1 MRFLITGSAG
11 FIGFHLAHHFLS
23 QGHEVTGYDS
33 LSPYYDINLK
43 KARQNLLTK
52 HKDYTFIHAA
62 LEDKTRL
69 KATFEMCRP
78 DVVLH
83 LAAQAGVRYS
93 IEAPQSYIDSN
104 LIATFNLLECAR
116 YLKPKHVLM
125 ASSSS
130 IYGANETL
138 PFSEQHQTDNP
149 LSLYAATKKAG
160 EAMAHSYAHLFD
172 LPITALRFFTVY
184 GPWGRPDMALFK
196 FTKAILEGQKI
207 DIYNRGEMYRDLTYI
222 DDLVTAISLLVNC
235 IPPSPHNRPDAFR
248 HDSLSAA
255 APYRTVNIGNN
266 HRVKLIDFVSALE
279 KVLRT
284 QAKKN
289 FMPMQAGDVQATWAD
304 TRLLKE
310 LTGYT
315 PQTDIEKGIA
325 NFVHWY
331 LDWI

>member
-33 LSPYYDINLK
+33 LSPYYDVNLK
-43 KARQNLLTK
+43 NARQNLLTK
-52 HKDYTFIHAA
+52 HKDYTFIHAG
-62 LEDKTRL
+62 LEDKARL

-116 YLKPKHVLM
+116 YLKPKHILM

-196 FTKAILEGQKI
+196 FTKAIVDGQKI

-222 DDLVTAISLLVNC
+222 DDLVAAISLLTNC
-235 IPPSPHNRPDAFR
+235 IPPSPHNRRKAFK

-266 HRVKLIDFVSALE
+266 QRVKLIDFISALE
-279 KVLRT
+279 KVLGI

-289 FMPMQAGDVQATWAD
+289 FMPMQAGDVPATWAD

-310 LTGYT
+310 LTGYE